1 MAVNVVT
8 LKEFKT
14 DTTAYNSYDTINKI
28 TLAIAAI
35 LYKDSAEAKG
45 KGNIIKGAL
54 QHFTIS
60 YPQS

>member
-8 LKEFKT
+8 LNELRT
-14 DTTAYNSYDTINKI
+14 DTTAYNHNKI
-28 TLAIAAI
+28 TSAIAAI
-35 LYKDSAEAKG
+35 LYKDSAEAEG

-54 QHFTIS
+54 QHFSIS